1 MPRSLRLDPIDAFHH
16 ITNRGVD
23 RQAVFFSDAD
33 RVEFGRLLGEICE
46 MFEVE
51 VLAYCLMDNHF
62 HLLLRCPNGGLS
74 DAMQRLGSVYTRH
87 VNDRVGRDGPLFRG
101 RFHSRLI
108 GDVRY
113 LANVVRYIHRNA
125 LDIGGVQTVSG
136 YRWSSHRTYLGHRR
150 CPSWLATDHVME
162 WFEDD
167 PAAFDAFVNAADGPP
182 NRATRSFDLSELRAA
197 VDLAVYQHAPDE
209 LGAMRSLPRVLCLL
223 FAQQLPIESAQRL
236 MAELGLGNAAAFKS
250 AAWRANR
257 HGNDPCVQHLVAA
270 VHRLLATPVSV
281 GV

>member
-1 MPRSLRLDPIDAFHH
+1 MPRSLRLDPLDGLHH

-23 RQAVFFSDAD
+23 RQSVFFGDAD
-33 RVEFGRLLGEICE
+33 RVEFGRLRGEICE
-46 MFEVE
+46 TFEVE

-87 VNDRVGRDGPLFRG
+87 VNDRVGRDGTLFRG
-101 RFHSRLI
+101 RFHSRLL

-125 LDIGGVQTVSG
+125 LDIPGVQTVDG

-150 CPSWLATDHVME
+150 RPSWLVTDHVMA

-167 PAAFDAFVNAADGPP
+167 RLAFDAFVNAADDPSDQP
-182 NRATRSFDLSELRAA
+182 NRSFGLSELRAA
-197 VDLAVYQHAPDE
+197 VDLAVYQLSSDE

-223 FAQQLPIESAQRL
+223 FAQRLPDESAKRV
-236 MAELGLGNAAAFKS
+236 MDELGLGNAAAFSS
-250 AAWRANR
+250 ATRFR
-257 HGNDPCVQHLVAA
+257 
-270 VHRLLATPVSV
+270 
-281 GV
+281 

>member
-1 MPRSLRLDPIDAFHH
+1 MPRSLRLDPLDGFHH

-23 RQAVFFSDAD
+23 RQSVFFNDVD
-33 RVEFGRLLGEICE
+33 RIEFGRLLDEICK

-62 HLLLRCPNGGLS
+62 HLLVHCPSGGLS
-74 DAMQRLGSVYTRH
+74 EAMQRLGSVYARH
-87 VNDRVGRDGPLFRG
+87 INDRVGRDGPLFRG

-108 GDVRY
+108 SNDRY
-113 LANVVRYIHRNA
+113 LANAVRYIHRNA
-125 LDIGGVQTVSG
+125 LDIAGVRTVDG

-150 CPSWLATDHVME
+150 RPSWLNTDHVMT
-162 WFEDD
+162 WFDND
-167 PAAFDAFVNAADGPP
+167 PSAFDAFVNAADDPSIQA
-182 NRATRSFDLSELRAA
+182 NRSFDRSELQAA
-197 VDLAVYQHAPDE
+197 VDLAIYQHAPDE

-223 FAQQLPIESAQRL
+223 FAQQLPHESAKCLIVQ
-236 MAELGLGNAAAFKS
+236 LGLGNAAASKS
-250 AAWRANR
+250 AVWRANR
-257 HGNDPCVQHLVAA
+257 YGNDPRVQNLVAA